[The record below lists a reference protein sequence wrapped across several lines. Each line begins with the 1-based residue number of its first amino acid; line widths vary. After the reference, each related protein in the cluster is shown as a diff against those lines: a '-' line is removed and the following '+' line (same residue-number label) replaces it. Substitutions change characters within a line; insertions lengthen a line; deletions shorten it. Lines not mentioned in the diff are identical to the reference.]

1 MKLRYTL
8 AIAALAASTLVT
20 AQIPKFS
27 HIPSNDDKQYEYKA
41 DAEVDRAGT
50 GELLERLQ
58 YWGETHFADDKAR
71 AYIDPQNKD
80 ILLIDVEHEMPE
92 AHFSVSRTHTKRKL
106 KFQISMNC
114 DKKNYTYSVHDIKYE
129 ATESYKK
136 GDFDYNGLLSDF
148 KSPTKSS
155 VEEEV
160 DRYIQDVIESFKETA
175 QIHIEELKNPEPE
188 EEEVEEEVEE
198 SETEEEV
205 ETPSEENQEMDAPA
219 KETPS
224 EEAVEP
230 ENKDEK

>member
-1 MKLRYTL
+1 MKLKYTL

-114 DKKNYTYSVHDIKYE
+114 DKKNYTYSIHDIKYE

-136 GDFDYNGLLSDF
+136 GDFEYNGLLSDF
-148 KSPTKSS
+148 KSPTKFS

-160 DRYIQDVIESFKETA
+160 DRYMQELILTFKETA
-175 QIHIEELKNPEPE
+175 QIPIDELKNPQPE
-188 EEEVEEEVEE
+188 EEEMEEELQ
-198 SETEEEV
+198 EEEELV
-205 ETPSEENQEMDAPA
+205 KPETPEVDEPEMEEVA
-219 KETPS
+219 
-224 EEAVEP
+224 P

>member
-1 MKLRYTL
+1 MKLKYTL
-8 AIAALAASTLVT
+8 AVAAFAVSTLVT

-50 GELLERLQ
+50 GELMERLQ
-58 YWGETHFADDKAR
+58 YWGETHFTGDKVR
-71 AYIDPQNKD
+71 AYQDPQNKN

-114 DKKNYTYSVHDIKYE
+114 DKKNYTYSVHDLKYE

-160 DRYIQDVIESFKETA
+160 DRYMQELILSFKETA
-175 QIHIEELKNPEPE
+175 QIPIDDLKNPKPE
-188 EEEVEEEVEE
+188 EEEMEEEVQ
-198 SETEEEV
+198 EEEELV
-205 ETPSEENQEMDAPA
+205 KPETPEVDEPEM
-219 KETPS
+219 
-224 EEAVEP
+224 EEATP

>member
-1 MKLRYTL
+1 MKLKYTL
-8 AIAALAASTLVT
+8 VIAALAASTLVS

-27 HIPSNDDKQYEYKA
+27 HIPSNDDKQYEYKGE
-41 DAEVDRAGT
+41 AEVDRAGT

-71 AYIDPQNKD
+71 AYQDPQNKD

-92 AHFSVSRTHTKRKL
+92 AHFSVSRTHSKRKL

-114 DKKNYTYSVHDIKYE
+114 DKKNYTYSIHDIKYE

-160 DRYIQDVIESFKETA
+160 DRYIQELILSFKETA
-175 QIHIEELKNPEPE
+175 QIPIDELKNPQPE
-188 EEEVEEEVEE
+188 EEEMEEEVQ
-198 SETEEEV
+198 EEEELV
-205 ETPSEENQEMDAPA
+205 KPETPEVDEPELEE
-219 KETPS
+219 T
-224 EEAVEP
+224 VP